1 MPRITEKGRYRQHRG
16 EGTGANYKPWIKIRD
31 FGSQGAAS
39 NVIDYKHGRTMQLLS
54 QGEVYYYYL
63 LRWRDDVED
72 IREQFPLDLA
82 DTVDIANRLE
92 IMHPKDDK
100 TRMTTDL
107 LVTKTNGQLEAY
119 NIKTNKSEL
128 DNPRTA
134 EKIYIEKLYW
144 ESRGVPFFIK
154 FKDDVNKI
162 LVQNIIDVVSCYDI
176 KNVHTIQDDIRFRI
190 AHKEISL
197 NLEAGPID
205 YKKIERLLLA
215 KGENND

>member
-1 MPRITEKGRYRQHRG
+1 MPKISDKGRYRQHRG

-31 FGSQGAAS
+31 FGSQGTAS

-119 NIKTNKSEL
+119 SIKTNKSEL

-144 ESRGVPFFIK
+144 ESRGVPFLLNSKTMLIRCWS
-154 FKDDVNKI
+154 KI
-162 LVQNIIDVVSCYDI
+162 
-176 KNVHTIQDDIRFRI
+176 
-190 AHKEISL
+190 
-197 NLEAGPID
+197 
-205 YKKIERLLLA
+205 
-215 KGENND
+215 